1 LRGIGV
7 TNATSEIQIDRYSAK
22 SSDGVSVDFIDT
34 SNRFNGWKTVF
45 TKANSWIQYNAVS
58 FPMKKLKSVVVKA
71 ISSTGGTLEIHS
83 NLNNSLIATI
93 EIPKTNDWKE
103 IKVPL
108 PSFKSGVHNLII
120 SLKTNSNVQVD
131 WIKFE

>member
-1 LRGIGV
+1 
-7 TNATSEIQIDRYSAK
+7 
-22 SSDGVSVDFIDT
+22 
-34 SNRFNGWKTVF
+34 
-45 TKANSWIQYNAVS
+45 
-58 FPMKKLKSVVVKA
+58 MKKLKSVVVKA